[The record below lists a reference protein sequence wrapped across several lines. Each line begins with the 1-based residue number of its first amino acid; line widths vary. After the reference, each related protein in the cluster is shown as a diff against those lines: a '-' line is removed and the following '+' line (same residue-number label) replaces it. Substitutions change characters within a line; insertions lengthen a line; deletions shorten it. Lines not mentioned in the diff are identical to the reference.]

1 MKRKKSKLLAFS
13 LLALCFACLAFGVY
27 ALKNATLT
35 VSGTI
40 GFTAHDCMVEVEA
53 YIEGDGLTEAG
64 VTATDGHPS
73 EERALNFK
81 SGTNVVTV
89 GGATEEE
96 WEKLGEINDTIYFTD
111 LTDDGA
117 PAPITM
123 TFKVTNL
130 SVYDV
135 YARIANV
142 IDLKEKGVTVV
153 VTEGDQIMQE
163 ANESATD
170 ETVLTA
176 VFTLDTTKVTDA
188 GLSEGFELKLD
199 FGKYVAPTGG
209 EEGGDVVLNE
219 GEVLVE
225 EDFVFKKY
233 GEEWSLIRYLGE
245 DATVTL
251 PALSPENTNYM
262 VGRDVST
269 TEMEEEMIQAGIS
282 MEDQE
287 TSMAYLASFSPFMM
301 NSTINKVVVPSS
313 VTGFGLSSFMMSSV
327 VEVEFEETTNF
338 TTIGCGAF
346 NACTSLTILEIPD
359 SVTTIR
365 NGSLHNIGV
374 SSIVIPENVVTME
387 TLVLYQNENL
397 TAIYCMAESQPETW
411 ADGWNGN
418 ENVTPIFGYQG

>member
-40 GFTAHDCMVEVEA
+40 GFTAHDCIVEVEA
-53 YIEGDGLTEAG
+53 FIEGDGLTLAG

-142 IDLKEKGVTVV
+142 IDLQEKGVTVV

-176 VFTLDTTKVTDA
+176 VFTLDASKVTDA

-209 EEGGDVVLNE
+209 EES
-219 GEVLVE
+219 GENTGNLEHVDELFDFKNLPEVE
-225 EDFVFKKY
+225 EIISILETNGYTVTRDYVTV
-233 GEEWSLIRYLGE
+233 GEEQVLTGFFAVKE
-245 DATVTL
+245 DSEKAYKFDIMVVTDESEVPYYNQHRRL
-251 PALSPENTNYM
+251 FCS
-262 VGRDVST
+262 
-269 TEMEEEMIQAGIS
+269 IS
-282 MEDQE
+282 M
-287 TSMAYLASFSPFMM
+287 
-301 NSTINKVVVPSS
+301 
-313 VTGFGLSSFMMSSV
+313 
-327 VEVEFEETTNF
+327 
-338 TTIGCGAF
+338 
-346 NACTSLTILEIPD
+346 
-359 SVTTIR
+359 R
-365 NGSLHNIGV
+365 RR
-374 SSIVIPENVVTME
+374 
-387 TLVLYQNENL
+387 LYRDHCNYRKL
-397 TAIYCMAESQPETW
+397 WRKSC
-411 ADGWNGN
+411 
-418 ENVTPIFGYQG
+418 